1 MSKMNI
7 KVMGG
12 GCSKCET
19 LLHNTKEAVKAA
31 GIDADVEYIG
41 HVFEYHFLVSEKR
54 CRDYRERRILVSAHG
69 KFAGKLPATFDS
81 ETCHMVPCLLSKVK

>member
-19 LLHNTKEAVKAA
+19 LLHNTKEAVKAT
-31 GIDADVEYIG
+31 GIDAEVEYITDFSVIAG
-41 HVFEYHFLVSEKR
+41 YGVMSTPALVVNEKV
-54 CRDYRERRILVSAHG
+54 VSAG
-69 KFAGKLPATFDS
+69 RVLKPTDIEKLI
-81 ETCHMVPCLLSKVK
+81 K

>member
-19 LLHNTKEAVKAA
+19 LLHNTKEAVKAT
-31 GIDADVEYIG
+31 GIDAEIEYITDFS
-41 HVFEYHFLVSEKR
+41 V
-54 CRDYRERRILVSAHG
+54 I
-69 KFAGKLPATFDS
+69 AGYGVMSSSL
-81 ETCHMVPCLLSKVK
+81 